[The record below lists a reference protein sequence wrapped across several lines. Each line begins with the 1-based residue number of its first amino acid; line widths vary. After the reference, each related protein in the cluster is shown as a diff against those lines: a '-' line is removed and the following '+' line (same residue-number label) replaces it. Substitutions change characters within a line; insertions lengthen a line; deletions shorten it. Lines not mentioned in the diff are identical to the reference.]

1 MFKGM
6 IRQGLVLY
14 RSLVVRCGLIYEKF
28 FRFLQL
34 RKYFWWWIVEELLWF
49 ISGTTNAKV
58 LQEKGIH
65 IWDGNAPRDYLD
77 SIVLEDKDEGPVSDF
92 NGSEAGNE
100 F

>member
-1 MFKGM
+1 MARRTALAK
-6 IRQGLVLY
+6 RLELY
-14 RSLVVRCGLIYEKF
+14 RSALVEIEEGVLLESLVQSFKRV
-28 FRFLQL
+28 Q
-34 RKYFWWWIVEELLWF
+34 ELLWF